1 MDLHSTKISDAHISL
16 VHSKGKKCLTATAN
30 MQHLVLADCGTGTGK
45 GHHSKQRFNYQY
57 KFGKHKKPD
66 LLPQTCEV
74 HSGITFQQRLTAACS
89 LDANML
95 AMHPRYA
102 TDPTADPLISRPV
115 CNAVDLVRHTVLPR
129 ERRVIEYD
137 DYRPILDS
145 LADYALRV

>member
-1 MDLHSTKISDAHISL
+1 MQLKLEKLFSAVTEDSKPLAMLYMDMRIAKKHPDLYVEDCPECFKVNEYAWASL
-16 VHSKGKKCLTATAN
+16 
-30 MQHLVLADCGTGTGK
+30 
-45 GHHSKQRFNYQY
+45 RFQ
-57 KFGKHKKPD
+57 FGKHKRPG
-66 LLPQTCEV
+66 LLPKTCGV

-115 CNAVDLVRHTVLPR
+115 CNAADLVRRTVIPH